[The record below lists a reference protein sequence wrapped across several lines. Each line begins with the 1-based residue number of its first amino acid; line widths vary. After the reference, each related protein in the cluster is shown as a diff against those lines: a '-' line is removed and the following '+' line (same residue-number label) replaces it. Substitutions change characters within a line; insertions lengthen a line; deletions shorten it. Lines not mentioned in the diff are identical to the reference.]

1 MTFFGLVFIVFG
13 RHLAGWM
20 SADPHIAQLT
30 ARCLFITGF
39 IQCFFAAA
47 IVFGGALR
55 GAGDTLA
62 VMIINLASIT
72 LIRFAGVMIVGFYLR
87 LGLGAIWFVLCAD
100 LTVRGLMMFLRF
112 VHGGW
117 KHVKV

>member
-1 MTFFGLVFIVFG
+1 M
-13 RHLAGWM
+13 AGWM
-20 SADPHIAQLT
+20 SADAHIAELT

-62 VMIINLASIT
+62 VMIINLASIIF
-72 LIRFAGVMIVGFYLR
+72 IRFLGVIIVGFYLR
-87 LGLGAIWFVLCAD
+87 LGLGAIWVVLCSD
-100 LTVRGLMMFLRF
+100 LFCRGLLMYWRF
-112 VHGGW
+112 TKGRW
-117 KHVKV
+117 KTVQV